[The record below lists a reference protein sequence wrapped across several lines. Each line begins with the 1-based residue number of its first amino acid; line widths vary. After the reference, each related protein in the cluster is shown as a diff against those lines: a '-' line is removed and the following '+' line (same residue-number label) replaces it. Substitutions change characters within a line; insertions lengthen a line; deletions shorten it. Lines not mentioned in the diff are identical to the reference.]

1 MRAPAPQ
8 LCLWLIQGRQGSP
21 SCHPLTRLPIPGGA
35 AGEGPQEPRGQAQ
48 HFSGHRSRGD
58 WSGPR
63 AEQRGG
69 GRASGP
75 VPPATAPVS
84 GRSVPKEKQESRA
97 QCGGAVQGSWGGLWQ
112 DRVQG
117 VRLAATTPQGG
128 VRGQGLGGL
137 SASLRVWVGFQHR
150 WGPGGPE
157 GSLDWGP
164 GGGTRLSRAIAG
176 AGACLQGA
184 PDTEGSPTPTP
195 PGLCLVALQVH
206 RGHLAKSG

>member
-137 SASLRVWVGFQHR
+137 SASLGSWGSRGQSGLGAGGWNQAEQGDCRSRSLPAGGPRHR
-150 WGPGGPE
+150 RFPHPHPSRPLPGGP
-157 GSLDWGP
+157 S
-164 GGGTRLSRAIAG
+164 GTPR
-176 AGACLQGA
+176 
-184 PDTEGSPTPTP
+184 P
-195 PGLCLVALQVH
+195 PG
-206 RGHLAKSG
+206 